1 MNMNTTLTDI
11 EKYKRYVLQEEK
23 LTALLPKLKGYKYID
38 ELQDMRVGTYVRWIH
53 SKRRKLTNG
62 AFLVRV
68 DLRDDGIHML
78 LRNGYNQMFS
88 LWADECMLF
97 QKITAEERVMLMAKA
112 RL

>member
-1 MNMNTTLTDI
+1 MLAYADVCCVQDDR
-11 EKYKRYVLQEEK
+11 EKRIAK
-23 LTALLPKLKGYKYID
+23 
-38 ELQDMRVGTYVRWIH
+38 ELQDMREGTYVRWIH